1 MPQTILSYLL
11 SLIDS
16 HSAPFKIATQM
27 TAARFNVSP
36 AYVEQLFH
44 RGL

>member
-1 MPQTILSYLL
+1 MPQTILSHLL
-11 SLIDS
+11 SLIS
-16 HSAPFKIATQM
+16 AHQAPFHIATQL
-27 TAARFNVSP
+27 TALHFSVSP